1 MRLKCSFSFKKT
13 NGFAIIK
20 IFILTHLLQ
29 TALLV
34 AAIWSIFSA
43 ETFTAGLLFST
54 ITYVEMLNSHIV
66 EVNDNII
73 LLKDLKET
81 AERLKE

>member
-1 MRLKCSFSFKKT
+1 M
-13 NGFAIIK
+13 
-20 IFILTHLLQ
+20 THLLQ

-54 ITYVEMLNSHIV
+54 ITYVEMLNSHTV